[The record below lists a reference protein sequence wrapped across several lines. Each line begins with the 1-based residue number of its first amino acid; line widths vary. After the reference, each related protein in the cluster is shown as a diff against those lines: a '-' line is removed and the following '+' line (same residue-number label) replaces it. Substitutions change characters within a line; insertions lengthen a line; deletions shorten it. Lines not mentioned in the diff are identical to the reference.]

1 MYRHV
6 VMWKFKDEAEGRS
19 KTENMETVKTRLYAL
34 LPLIPEIKK
43 MDISIDIGHTPM
55 SYDMMLYTEFESKEA
70 YEVYAV
76 HPAHM
81 EVKKIVA
88 ATKESRVV
96 LDCEI

>member
-1 MYRHV
+1 MYRHI

-19 KTENMETVKTRLYAL
+19 KKENMETVKTRLYGL

-43 MDISIDIGHTPM
+43 MEICIDTGKTPM
-55 SYDMMLYTEFESKEA
+55 SYDMMLDTEFDSKED
-70 YEVYAV
+70 YDVYAV